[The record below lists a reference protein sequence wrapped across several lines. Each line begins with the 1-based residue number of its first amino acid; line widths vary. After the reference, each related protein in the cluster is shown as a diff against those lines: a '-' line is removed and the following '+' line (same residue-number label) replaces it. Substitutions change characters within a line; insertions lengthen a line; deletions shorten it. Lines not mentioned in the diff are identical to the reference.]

1 MKPGGRKCTA
11 GSSWSW
17 KTAAVKKL
25 LARSEA
31 GALRYYSPSDKLGS
45 LRASVA
51 EDQAQAK
58 VRRTVNSTQNSDK
71 QRAFGNEAPKPQF
84 RACPQ
89 IFGASLQPSD
99 PAGLLFHSRKSL
111 DPLVS
116 LSSIFLPRRLRPPL
130 DLPATPRPPLL
141 PVLRAPC
148 LVLRLDPSPYAR
160 RSVRASLCPESS
172 HLAQRPGPRLDA

>member
-58 VRRTVNSTQNSDK
+58 V
-71 QRAFGNEAPKPQF
+71 
-84 RACPQ
+84 
-89 IFGASLQPSD
+89 GAL
-99 PAGLLFHSRKSL
+99 
-111 DPLVS
+111 
-116 LSSIFLPRRLRPPL
+116 
-130 DLPATPRPPLL
+130 
-141 PVLRAPC
+141 
-148 LVLRLDPSPYAR
+148 
-160 RSVRASLCPESS
+160 
-172 HLAQRPGPRLDA
+172 